1 MLHYNIAASW
11 DWRVA
16 MWGWRF
22 QMKWFRSNIRH
33 GARLALFAM
42 LVQFALTF
50 GHSHWFAQATPLAQ
64 SSAQQIDGAKDSA
77 KGVAAID
84 RAAVQ
89 KQSPASPDRE
99 QPGEDNCA
107 ICAVVAMAGTVV
119 FATPPV
125 LLLPQAIELLHRTT
139 DAEFLHLKSAGTAF
153 QPRAPPA
160 S

>member
-1 MLHYNIAASW
+1 
-11 DWRVA
+11 
-16 MWGWRF
+16 
-22 QMKWFRSNIRH
+22 MKWVRSNIRH

-64 SSAQQIDGAKDSA
+64 SSLQQTDGG

-89 KQSPASPDRE
+89 KQSPSGPDRE
-99 QPGEDNCA
+99 QPGDDNCA
-107 ICAVVAMAGTVV
+107 ICAVVAMASTVV
-119 FATPPV
+119 FATPPL
-125 LLLPQAIELLHRTT
+125 LLLPQAIELLHRTL
-139 DAEFLHLKSAGTAF
+139 DAEFVHLKSAGTAF

>member
-1 MLHYNIAASW
+1 
-11 DWRVA
+11 

-50 GHSHWFAQATPLAQ
+50 GHSHWFAQAAPLAQ
-64 SSAQQIDGAKDSA
+64 SSLQQTDGS

-89 KQSPASPDRE
+89 KQSPSGPDRE
-99 QPGEDNCA
+99 HQGEDNCA
-107 ICAVVAMAGTVV
+107 ICTIIAMAGTVV
-119 FATPPV
+119 SATPPV
-125 LLLPQAIELLHRTT
+125 LLLPQAIELLRRST
-139 DAEFLHLKSAGTAF
+139 DAEFTHLKSAGTAF

>member
-1 MLHYNIAASW
+1 MPR
-11 DWRVA
+11 DV
-16 MWGWRF
+16 GWRF

-50 GHSHWFAQATPLAQ
+50 GHSHWFAQAAPLAQ
-64 SSAQQIDGAKDSA
+64 SSLQQTDGSN
-77 KGVAAID
+77 GVASTD

-89 KQSPASPDRE
+89 KQSPAAPDRE

-107 ICAVVAMAGTVV
+107 ICALVAMAGTVL
-119 FATPPV
+119 FSTPP
-125 LLLPQAIELLHRTT
+125 LLELPQAIELLHRTT
-139 DAEFLHLKSAGTAF
+139 DAEFSHLKLAGTAF

>member
-1 MLHYNIAASW
+1 MPR
-11 DWRVA
+11 DV
-16 MWGWRF
+16 GWRF

-50 GHSHWFAQATPLAQ
+50 GHSHWFAQAAPLAQ
-64 SSAQQIDGAKDSA
+64 SSLQQTDGSS
-77 KGVAAID
+77 GVASND
-84 RAAVQ
+84 RSAVQ
-89 KQSPASPDRE
+89 KQSPAAPDRE

-107 ICAVVAMAGTVV
+107 ICALVAMAGTVL
-119 FATPPV
+119 FSTPP
-125 LLLPQAIELLHRTT
+125 LLELPQAIELLHRTT
-139 DAEFLHLKSAGTAF
+139 DAEFIHLKSAGTAF

>member
-1 MLHYNIAASW
+1 
-11 DWRVA
+11 
-16 MWGWRF
+16 
-22 QMKWFRSNIRH
+22 MKWFRSNIRH

-50 GHSHWFAQATPLAQ
+50 GHSHWFAQAAPLAQ
-64 SSAQQIDGAKDSA
+64 SSLQQTDSSSIA
-77 KGVAAID
+77 SID

-89 KQSPASPDRE
+89 KQSPAGPDRE

-119 FATPPV
+119 SATPPV

-139 DAEFLHLKSAGTAF
+139 DAEFSHLKSAGTAF

>member
-1 MLHYNIAASW
+1 MIPR
-11 DWRVA
+11 DT
-16 MWGWRF
+16 GWRF

-50 GHSHWFAQATPLAQ
+50 GHSHWFAQAAPLAAASLQ
-64 SSAQQIDGAKDSA
+64 QTDSSTGS
-77 KGVAAID
+77 VAAAD

-89 KQSPASPDRE
+89 KPSPASPDRE
-99 QPGEDNCA
+99 QPGDDNCA
-107 ICAVVAMAGTVV
+107 ICALVAMAGTVV
-119 FATPPV
+119 SATPPL
-125 LLLPQAIELLHRTT
+125 LLLPQAIELLHLTT
-139 DAEFLHLKSAGTAF
+139 DAEFIHLKSAGWAF

>member
-1 MLHYNIAASW
+1 
-11 DWRVA
+11 
-16 MWGWRF
+16 
-22 QMKWFRSNIRH
+22 MKWFRSNIRH

-64 SSAQQIDGAKDSA
+64 AALHQVDGSKDQ
-77 KGVAAID
+77 AAVG
-84 RAAVQ
+84 RAAVH
-89 KQSPASPDRE
+89 KQSPSSPDRE

-107 ICAVVAMAGTVV
+107 ICAVVAMAGTIL
-119 FATPPV
+119 FATPP
-125 LLLPQAIELLHRTT
+125 LLQLPQAIDLLYRTT
-139 DAEFLHLKSAGTAF
+139 DAEFLHLKSAGAAF

>member
-1 MLHYNIAASW
+1 
-11 DWRVA
+11 
-16 MWGWRF
+16 
-22 QMKWFRSNIRH
+22 MKWFRSKIRH

-50 GHSHWFAQATPLAQ
+50 GHSHWFARAVPLAQ
-64 SSAQQIDGAKDSA
+64 SSLQQTDGAKDSA
-77 KGVAAID
+77 KNVAATD

-89 KQSPASPDRE
+89 KQSPSSPDRE
-99 QPGEDNCA
+99 HPGEDNCA
-107 ICAVVAMAGTVV
+107 ICALVAMAGTVV
-119 FATPPV
+119 SAAPPV
-125 LLLPQAIELLHRTT
+125 LLLPQAIDLLYRTT